1 MSTEATTP
9 LLEARGITAGY
20 VPGVDIIHD
29 MHLVCGEGELV
40 GIIGPNGA
48 GKSTLVKTLFGLVEV
63 RAGTVCLRGED
74 ITGRRAHEM
83 VQRGVGYVPQTN
95 NVFAQLT
102 IEDNLRMGAY
112 LAPHRFHERLEHVI
126 ALFPMLGERRGTQ
139 AGSLSGGQRQMLAMA
154 RALMTEPVVLLLDE
168 PSAGLSPMMQD
179 QVFDWIEGIN
189 AEGTA
194 IVMVEQ
200 NARRCLQVCDR
211 GYVLDSGTNAY
222 EAPGQELLTDPKV
235 IELYLGSLA
244 RVE

>member
-1 MSTEATTP
+1 VSAATETP
-9 LLEARGITAGY
+9 LLEAHGVTAGY
-20 VPGVDIIHD
+20 VPGVDIVHD
-29 MHLVCGEGELV
+29 MHLVCAEGELV

-48 GKSTLVKTLFGLVEV
+48 GKSTLIKTLFGLVEV
-63 RAGTVCLRGED
+63 RAGTVHLRGED
-74 ITGRRAHEM
+74 ITGSRAHEM

-112 LAPHRFHERLEHVI
+112 LAPSRFHERMDHVVE
-126 ALFPMLGERRGTQ
+126 LFPMLGQRRSTQ

-189 AEGTA
+189 DAGTA

-200 NARRCLQVCDR
+200 NARRCLQICDR

-222 EAPGQELLTDPKV
+222 EASGDDLLKDPKV